1 MIAVGAGGCFQ
12 NATYGNARVATGV
25 WLRTMAGA
33 GVPSEGW
40 TSADPPGPRRSA
52 RRRRRLLAG
61 HGAGR
66 L

>member
-40 TSADPPGPRRSA
+40 TSADPPGPA
-52 RRRRRLLAG
+52 ALLVDNA
-61 HGAGR
+61 ASWPVTAQAD
-66 L
+66 